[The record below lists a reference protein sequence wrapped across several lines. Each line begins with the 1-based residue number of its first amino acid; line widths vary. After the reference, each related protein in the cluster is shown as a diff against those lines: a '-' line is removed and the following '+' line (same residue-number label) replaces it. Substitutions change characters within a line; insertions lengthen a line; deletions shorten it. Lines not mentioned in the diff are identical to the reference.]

1 MFTALFFHKTVEWAL
16 TVGNCREEPKVTP
29 CWNCFFD
36 LLFVAIVIIII
47 HYGLTQKTLAFSLP
61 VKELFLSS
69 QGDKLTLPSYEKKNL
84 TRTFQ
89 RLANPEMFCK
99 TEDPLCSSSSLSLAL
114 CSAFCL

>member
-1 MFTALFFHKTVEWAL
+1 MGFDSGELSRRTKSDSMS
-16 TVGNCREEPKVTP
+16 
-29 CWNCFFD
+29 NCFFD

-47 HYGLTQKTLAFSLP
+47 HYGLPQMTLPFNLP
-61 VKELFLSS
+61 VNVPFLSS

-114 CSAFCL
+114 CSAFSL